1 MTIKNKISLY
11 AVLLRHYCCWKV
23 LNFPSIFSPY
33 ICYNV
38 SFFNDC
44 ISSSANYILTPG
56 WQSLATTVTD
66 LVNQFLQA
74 QKQYA
79 LESWSTFTGKRRQA
93 AIPIHRRMDRNWI
106 FFFFTLN
113 WDSWWWKGTQN
124 IIQSISVLHYTINY
138 MCTILNKFS

>member
-11 AVLLRHYCCWKV
+11 AVLLRHYRCWKV

-106 FFFFTLN
+106 FFFFYFKLRFMMVERHSEYHPKHFCT
-113 WDSWWWKGTQN
+113 S
-124 IIQSISVLHYTINY
+124 LHYQLY
-138 MCTILNKFS
+138 VYHSK